1 MVAAGLER
9 PRDAAS
15 LRVRGDEPAHVRP
28 AVLDDAER
36 ARAAAPPDHRPTDRR
51 KDGRTGGD
59 GNDHVDGVRAAL
71 SIVDVNPDPVLRP
84 YLGVERDS
92 GGGPDLAGIRV
103 DRKEGGIWAGERIG
117 EPVAVGIRGAD
128 RSHDYPRTGGM
139 IQSET
144 HAREGKRGWP
154 VDDQR
159 SHRVA
164 AGRLGPLARSMPVA
178 IGHRDLQIHPHVA
191 RRRRVAAFR
200 RSVDG
205 TERAGRR
212 HPPRPLPAGIRG
224 PIGIVQPRPEYLANA
239 REGRR
244 QGDPACPVRKENKL
258 LARLTSGRPECFEMH
273 PSLIGIVSNLGGD
286 ILCLHIWIPSL
297 RTPRVHAIHR
307 WDTDTHVPGGNV
319 GRSDRTAVNLE
330 NGAEQ
335 TLDVCLA
342 FHQWEPQRTNPCFDV
357 RVEVREPQAIP
368 DAGGV
373 GLPAAIA
380 RQPGSVVSG
389 RPFIRAT
396 GADEVSLVSSVVR
409 PSMVRIGGGVPLVP
423 RIPTRKQRALGR
435 WPAQRRL

>member
-1 MVAAGLER
+1 
-9 PRDAAS
+9 
-15 LRVRGDEPAHVRP
+15 
-28 AVLDDAER
+28 
-36 ARAAAPPDHRPTDRR
+36 
-51 KDGRTGGD
+51 
-59 GNDHVDGVRAAL
+59 
-71 SIVDVNPDPVLRP
+71 
-84 YLGVERDS
+84 
-92 GGGPDLAGIRV
+92 
-103 DRKEGGIWAGERIG
+103 
-117 EPVAVGIRGAD
+117 
-128 RSHDYPRTGGM
+128 M

-164 AGRLGPLARSMPVA
+164 AGRFGPLARSMPVA

-297 RTPRVHAIHR
+297 RTPRFHAIHR
-307 WDTDTHVPGGNV
+307 WDTDTHLPGGNV

-335 TLDVCLA
+335 TLDVCPA

-368 DAGGV
+368 DAVGV